1 MEQAQSGKTEHKQ
14 KGGGRFEKIR
24 RAAAHGERK
33 KLGGNRKKEAPGLK
47 YLKWVSWG
55 TLLGC
60 AVVLCALGFAAGRLT
75 APKPEAAQPQSTELS
90 AEVPKNTPEGVS
102 QSAQT
107 APDPAESALLEEQPE
122 RETQPA
128 EAAQNPV
135 LPQYLLRRSGE
146 QLVILQGETVLTAFS
161 PDWTQVPKEE
171 QSLLETGIP
180 FETLAQI
187 ESYLEG
193 YEG

>member
-1 MEQAQSGKTEHKQ
+1 M
-14 KGGGRFEKIR
+14 
-24 RAAAHGERK
+24 
-33 KLGGNRKKEAPGLK
+33 K

-90 AEVPKNTPEGVS
+90 AEAPKSTPAEAA

-107 APDPAESALLEEQPE
+107 IPEQTEAPAILEEQEQPE

-146 QLVILQGETVLTAFS
+146 QLVVLQGETVLTAFS
-161 PDWTQVPKEE
+161 PDWAQVPKEE

-180 FETLAQI
+180 FETLSQI

>member
-1 MEQAQSGKTEHKQ
+1 MEQTQSGKNEHKQ
-14 KGGGRFEKIR
+14 KGGGRFEKLPR
-24 RAAAHGERK
+24 MVKGK
-33 KLGGNRKKEAPGLK
+33 KLGGNRKKEALGLK

-90 AEVPKNTPEGVS
+90 AEVPENTQEGAS
-102 QSAQT
+102 QSVENQPAQAE
-107 APDPAESALLEEQPE
+107 APATSEEQEQSE
-122 RETQPA
+122 REVQPA

-180 FETLAQI
+180 FETLSQI